1 MGKIED
7 KIKQDLMSEIFTDTF
22 KIYEFIDTRFKL
34 EEKQRSEIIA
44 KINSLNNDLT
54 VMLKEIKLS

>member
-44 KINSLNNDLT
+44 KINSLNNELT
-54 VMLKEIKLS
+54 VILKEIKLS

>member
-7 KIKQDLMSEIFTDTF
+7 KIKQDLMSEIFTDSF

-34 EEKQRSEIIA
+34 NETQRTEIIS

>member
-7 KIKQDLMSEIFTDTF
+7 KIKQDLMSEIFTDSF

-34 EEKQRSEIIA
+34 DEKQRTEVIS
-44 KINSLNNDLT
+44 KINNLNNDLT
-54 VMLKEIKLS
+54 NMLKEIKLS

>member
-7 KIKQDLMSEIFTDTF
+7 KIKLDLLQEVFSDTF

-34 EEKQRSEIIA
+34 DEKSRGEVIS
-44 KINSLNNDLT
+44 KINTLNNNLT
-54 VMLKEIKLS
+54 NLLKDVKLS

>member
-7 KIKQDLMSEIFTDTF
+7 KIKQDLLQEIFTDSF

-34 EEKQRSEIIA
+34 DEKQRTNIIT
-44 KINSLNNDLT
+44 KINNLNNDLT
-54 VMLKEIKLS
+54 IILNGIKLS

>member
-34 EEKQRSEIIA
+34 TEKQRSEIIA

>member
-7 KIKQDLMSEIFTDTF
+7 KIKQDLLQEVFTDTF

-34 EEKQRSEIIA
+34 DEKTRSEVIS
-44 KINSLNNDLT
+44 KINTLNNDLT
-54 VMLKEIKLS
+54 NLLKDVKLS

>member
-22 KIYEFIDTRFKL
+22 KIYEFIDSRFKL
-34 EEKQRSEIIA
+34 SESERTMVIA
-44 KINSLNNDLT
+44 KINALNNDLT
-54 VMLKEIKLS
+54 NILKEIKLS

>member
-7 KIKQDLMSEIFTDTF
+7 KIKQDLMNEIFADTF

-34 EEKQRSEIIA
+34 EEKQRSDIIA
-44 KINSLNNDLT
+44 KINTLNNDLT

>member
-7 KIKQDLMSEIFTDTF
+7 KIKQDLMQEIFTDSF

-34 EEKQRSEIIA
+34 DEKNRTEIIS
-44 KINSLNNDLT
+44 KINSLNNELT
-54 VMLKEIKLS
+54 ILLKEVKLS

>member
-22 KIYEFIDTRFKL
+22 KIYEFIDGRFKL
-34 EEKQRSEIIA
+34 DEKQRGEVIS